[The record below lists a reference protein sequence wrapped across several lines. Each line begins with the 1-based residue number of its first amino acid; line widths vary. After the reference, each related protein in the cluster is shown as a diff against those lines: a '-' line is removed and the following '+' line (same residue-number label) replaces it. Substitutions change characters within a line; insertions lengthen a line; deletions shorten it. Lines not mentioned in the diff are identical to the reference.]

1 MTTRNP
7 FDTAKPAGRGRR
19 WWLLAGAGTVL
30 VLVLALVFTIRAGP
44 DAHPPCAPCV
54 IRSGGQSVGVT
65 DGSFLFSPALRTVER
80 DIESAD
86 QHLTP
91 GKYVTVAFLG
101 PLTPSADVSISRI
114 RSWLEGAYTAQLA
127 ANSAGSG
134 AGPQIRLVLANT
146 GSTERQY
153 QPVVRQLDQLT
164 TGPDPLVAVTG
175 LGISVPPTQRA
186 ARQLSADGIPMVGA
200 VITGDS
206 LDSSAGIHGL
216 FRVNPDVRD
225 EVSALADY
233 LRGAGL
239 GNRAMLIQDT
249 NGGDLYTESLNS
261 DFRTQLG
268 SYMQAGGFPEE
279 PFDAAP
285 GSASLKSQ
293 FYALSRN
300 LCGRNPPNVIFY
312 AGRVADLPDF
322 IRQLWA
328 RGENCEPRH
337 IITVVTGSDAS
348 SLQGQL
354 KRGPGDAP
362 VRVLYVAL
370 ANPAELAARP
380 NGQNNRKL
388 YQAFVH
394 AFTGKGFS
402 PADLSDGWAIM
413 AHDAVTA
420 ADQAIIEVS
429 LAGGRVTR
437 QAVRTELPDLSAANN
452 SVPGAAGAFE
462 FDPVTGNPT
471 GRDFPVM
478 ELTPGG
484 RLKVLNVYPLPRPAP
499 GQ

>member
-1 MTTRNP
+1 MTERNP
-7 FDTAKPAGRGRR
+7 FDPARPAGRGRR
-19 WWLLAGAGTVL
+19 WWLLAAGGLAV
-30 VLVLALVFTIRAGP
+30 VLVLALVFTLRDRP

-54 IRSGGQSVGVT
+54 IRDGGQWVGVT
-65 DGSFLFSPALRTVER
+65 DGAFVFDPALGTVEG
-80 DIESAD
+80 DIRRAN
-86 QHLTP
+86 QGLTP

-101 PLTPSADVSISRI
+101 PLTPSPDVSISRV
-114 RSWLEGAYTAQLA
+114 RSWLEGAYIAQLA
-127 ANSAGSG
+127 ANSASSG
-134 AGPQIRLVLANT
+134 AGPQIRLVLANM
-146 GSTERQY
+146 GNQEGQY
-153 QPVVRQLDQLT
+153 QPVVRQLDQMT
-164 TGPDPLVAVTG
+164 RGRDPLVAVTG
-175 LGISVPPTQRA
+175 MGISVPQTQRA
-186 ARQLSADGIPMVGA
+186 ARLLSADDIPMVGA
-200 VITGDS
+200 VITGDG

-233 LRGAGL
+233 LHGTSL

-268 SYMQAGGFPEE
+268 SYVQAGGFPEE

-285 GSASLKSQ
+285 GSAPLKSQ

-362 VRVLYVAL
+362 VQVIYVAL
-370 ANPAELAARP
+370 ASPAELAARP

-388 YQAFVH
+388 YQAFGQ

-429 LAGGRVTR
+429 LAGSRVTS

-478 ELTPGG
+478 ELTSGG
-484 RLKVLNVYPLPRPAP
+484 VLKVREVYPLPRPAP